1 MPLSGCVRTAALGL
15 ALALLTTAGGEAA
28 GSGPRLV
35 CPNAIVVE
43 PSGTLVV
50 ADCQGVLFRIDP
62 VTGDRTISSGDGIG
76 AGPDF
81 QQIEDVALDPSGAF
95 LVPDARHQG
104 IIHVDPVSGDRVMVT
119 DDATGSGRHFCHP
132 VAAVAESA
140 ATLIVGDTCMQCFCI
155 AGCCVDAF
163 QALVRVDAAT
173 GDRTLLS
180 GDGWLNRS
188 AGRGPRFKKVADV
201 AREAHGTLVVAG
213 KDTVFRV
220 DPATGARRVVTGP
233 RRGSGPPLVDVLAIA
248 VQGDG
253 SLFVADRGASFLES
267 TVIRVDPVSGN
278 RTLVTGPSRG
288 SGLPIAI
295 PEGLA
300 VEADGSLVVVD
311 SYDRG
316 DRFAAVIR
324 IDPFT
329 GDRTVVSQGP

>member
-15 ALALLTTAGGEAA
+15 ALALLTPAGGEAA

-35 CPNAIVVE
+35 CPNGIVVE

-62 VTGDRTISSGDGIG
+62 VTGDRTIISGNGIG
-76 AGPDF
+76 AGP
-81 QQIEDVALDPSGAF
+81 
-95 LVPDARHQG
+95 
-104 IIHVDPVSGDRVMVT
+104 
-119 DDATGSGRHFCHP
+119 
-132 VAAVAESA
+132 ESA
-140 ATLIVGDTCMQCFCI
+140 ATLIVGDTCLQCFCI
-155 AGCCVDAF
+155 SGCCVDAF

-180 GDGWLNRS
+180 EDGWLNRS

-201 AREAHGTLVVAG
+201 AREAHGTLVVTG

-220 DPATGARRVVTGP
+220 DAATGARRVVTGP

-253 SLFVADRGASFLES
+253 SLFVADRAAPFFEG

-278 RTLVTGPSRG
+278 RTLVSGPSRG
-288 SGLPIAI
+288 SGPSIAI

-300 VEADGSLVVVD
+300 VEADGSLVLVD

-324 IDPFT
+324 IDPVT